1 MLREREGRP
10 AREKEYG
17 RSICRLSRT
26 KREMG
31 GGKKRWGDERVRG
44 RALDLETYERV
55 ADSGTGDRITGS
67 IESDPRD

>member
-1 MLREREGRP
+1 
-10 AREKEYG
+10 
-17 RSICRLSRT
+17 
-26 KREMG
+26 MG